1 MPGGRISSLLTGDRE
16 RVSGGVVT
24 SRWFGCIEGFFMTL
38 SEVRIFISC
47 WLFLLKVLLMI
58 FRFSMVAFSGEVVSF
73 SAMFIFWGKSV
84 LFQARSRR
92 TEGSG
97 GRVAWAVV

>member
-1 MPGGRISSLLTGDRE
+1 MDALKVFYDME
-16 RVSGGVVT
+16 SGED
-24 SRWFGCIEGFFMTL
+24 IN
-38 SEVRIFISC
+38 
-47 WLFLLKVLLMI
+47 FLLVILAVLLMI
-58 FRFSMVAFSGEVVSF
+58 FQFSVAAFSGEVVSF
-73 SAMFIFWGKSV
+73 SVMFIFWGKSV

>member
-1 MPGGRISSLLTGDRE
+1 
-16 RVSGGVVT
+16 
-24 SRWFGCIEGFFMTL
+24 
-38 SEVRIFISC
+38 
-47 WLFLLKVLLMI
+47 MI
-58 FRFSMVAFSGEVVSF
+58 FRFSVAAFSGEVVSF
-73 SAMFIFWGKSV
+73 SVMFIFWGKSV

>member
-1 MPGGRISSLLTGDRE
+1 MA
-16 RVSGGVVT
+16 
-24 SRWFGCIEGFFMTL
+24 
-38 SEVRIFISC
+38 
-47 WLFLLKVLLMI
+47 
-58 FRFSMVAFSGEVVSF
+58 AFSGEVVSF

-97 GRVAWAVV
+97 GRVTKAVVISGRMRLRTKERVELRQQVESSELL

>member
-1 MPGGRISSLLTGDRE
+1 
-16 RVSGGVVT
+16 
-24 SRWFGCIEGFFMTL
+24 MTW

-92 TEGSG
+92 TEGSRG
-97 GRVAWAVV
+97 TGRLGSGVRGVRNMISGRMRLRIKEEAELGKQVESSELL